1 MKKFLMMFACMATV
15 LMSVFSFIS
24 CSEKEEITSLNT
36 YKFSVV
42 YDSQSN
48 NADVAKLIQNANA
61 LFAEAYKDTYTVSE
75 GEANNIWNQLLTKGD
90 FQKVAN
96 ESGAELKDPTFTVIA
111 TMAKNGEVVKK
122 ETYKTNYK

>member
-48 NADVAKLIQNANA
+48 NADVAKLIQTANA
-61 LFAEAYKDTYTVSE
+61 AFAEAYKTTYTVSE
-75 GEANNIWNQLLTKGD
+75 GEANNIWNQLISKGN
-90 FQKVAN
+90 FQKVAD
-96 ESGAELKDPTFTVIA
+96 ESGAELKDPTFTVIV
-111 TMAKNGEVVKK
+111 TMFKNGEVVSKL
-122 ETYKTNYK
+122 TYKTSYK